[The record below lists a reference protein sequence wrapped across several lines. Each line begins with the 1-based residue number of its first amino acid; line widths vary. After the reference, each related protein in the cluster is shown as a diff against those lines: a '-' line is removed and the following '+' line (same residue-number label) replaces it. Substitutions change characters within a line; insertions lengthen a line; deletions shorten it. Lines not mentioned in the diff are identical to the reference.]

1 MPFPQLENC
10 FCFYIQ
16 SIKYGKIDMV
26 YEGLT
31 ADLAQNDGLQP
42 PICELFGRRQT
53 MAFCAISPWA
63 NGLCKPDLK
72 VYKPPHIEDKG
83 IPGKGCKNR

>member
-42 PICELFGRRQT
+42 PICELFGRRQDDGFLRDQPLGEWPLQ
-53 MAFCAISPWA
+53 A
-63 NGLCKPDLK
+63 
-72 VYKPPHIEDKG
+72 
-83 IPGKGCKNR
+83 